1 MKQSKLRHALLVLLL
16 VSGNLAASGIE
27 RLNTFTS
34 QLKSFRA
41 DFSQTVYDANSEPL
55 QESKGTVVLQRP
67 GRFRWDYQ
75 KPYSQLIVAD
85 GEKLWV
91 YDSELKQ
98 VTVKNQSETLGQAP
112 IMLLSGNRPLEEQ
125 FNLKS
130 LGPRENLEWVELVP
144 KVKDTDF
151 TVVYLGLDA
160 EGLKVMELR
169 DNFNQATQIV
179 FENLELNVPTSDQ
192 QFTFTPPPGVDVLGN

>member
-1 MKQSKLRHALLVLLL
+1 MNRLKIKHTLLL
-16 VSGNLAASGIE
+16 LLLLSGNLAASGIE

-41 DFSQTVYDANSEPL
+41 AFVQTVYDADSEPL
-55 QESKGTVVLQRP
+55 QESKGTVILQRP

-75 KPYSQLIVAD
+75 KPYTQLIVAD

-98 VTVKNQSETLGQAP
+98 VTVKNQSEALGQAP
-112 IMLLSGNRPLEEQ
+112 IMLLSGNRPLENQ
-125 FNLKS
+125 FKLKS
-130 LGPRENLEWVELVP
+130 LGPREGMEWVELVP

-151 TVVYLGLDA
+151 KVIYLGLDSV
-160 EGLKVMELR
+160 GLKVMELR

-179 FENLELNVPTSDQ
+179 FEQLQLNVPTTDE
-192 QFTFTPPPGVDVLGN
+192 QFTFTPPVGVDVIGN